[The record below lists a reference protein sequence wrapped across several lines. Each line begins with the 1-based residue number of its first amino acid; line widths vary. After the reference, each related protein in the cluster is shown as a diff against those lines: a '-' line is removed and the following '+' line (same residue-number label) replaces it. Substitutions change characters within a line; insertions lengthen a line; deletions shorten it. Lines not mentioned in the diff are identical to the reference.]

1 MEHNVKTLEVIPTTP
16 TIGSNEF
23 NGANGHSGTY
33 RSPVNGTAINDQSLS
48 SPAIYRLQAAVKGQ
62 VITPQDA
69 EYGATRIGLSREVVR
84 RPALIVRPVDETD
97 VAQVVAL
104 ARETGM
110 ELAIRSGGHSLLG
123 FGTTDGGIALHL
135 SQMKGLEIN
144 VEERTAWAEAGLT
157 AGEYTVKTAEY
168 GLATGFGDTAS
179 VGLGGLTTGGGIGYL
194 VRKHGLTIDNLL
206 AARVVTADG
215 QIRHVDADT
224 HPDLFWAIRGGGGNF
239 GVVTH
244 FKYRLH
250 EVDTVVGGML
260 ILPARA
266 DVIAAFAAKAAAA
279 PDELSTIV
287 SIMPAPPMPFL
298 AEAYHGQIV
307 TLAMMVY
314 VGDVEEGLR
323 VVAPFRE
330 LAEPIV
336 DMIGPMPYPEI
347 YWPDDPNF
355 HPVTALRSKFIDQV
369 DQHTAQL
376 MLDHVY
382 ASKADLRIAE
392 FRVLGGAM
400 ARIPADA
407 TAFAHRSSRVMAS
420 FIVQYEN
427 RDEAELH
434 NAWVIKAAAD
444 LEQGEGGVYVN
455 FAADEG
461 LRGAYPDA
469 TRERLAAIKAKYD
482 PTNLF
487 RLNHN
492 IAPNAKEALSN

>member
-1 MEHNVKTLEVIPTTP
+1 MKTLEVVSTT
-16 TIGSNEF
+16 GSN
-23 NGANGHSGTY
+23 GHISSSFIGIH
-33 RSPVNGTAINDQSLS
+33 ADWQSIS
-48 SPAIYRLQAAVKGQ
+48 ISRLRAHLKGR
-62 VITPQDA
+62 VITPEDA
-69 EYGATRIGLSREVVR
+69 DYDAVRIGLSREVVR
-84 RPALIVRPVDETD
+84 RPALIVRPVDATD
-97 VAQVVAL
+97 VSHVVSL

-123 FGTTDGGIALHL
+123 FGTTDGGIVLDL

-157 AGEYTVKTAEY
+157 AGEYTVAAAEY
-168 GLATGFGDTAS
+168 GLATGFGDTAT

-194 VRKHGLTIDNLL
+194 VRKYGLTIDNLL

-215 QIRHVDADT
+215 QIRHVDTET

-250 EVDTVVGGML
+250 NVDTVVGGML
-260 ILPARA
+260 ILPATPE
-266 DVIAAFAAKAAAA
+266 VISTFAAKAEAA

-287 SIMPAPPMPFL
+287 SIMPAPPMPFIP
-298 AEAYHGQIV
+298 AEYHGQIV

-314 VGDVEEGLR
+314 TGDVDEGLR
-323 VVAPFRE
+323 LVAPFRE

-347 YWPDDPNF
+347 YWPEDPNF
-355 HPVTALRSKFIDQV
+355 HPVTALRSKFIDRV
-369 DQHTAQL
+369 DERTAQI
-376 MLDHVY
+376 MLDHVH
-382 ASKADLRIAE
+382 ASTAMLRIAE

-400 ARIPADA
+400 ARVPAEA
-407 TAFAHRSSRVMAS
+407 TAFAHRSSRIMAS

-427 RDEAELH
+427 RDEAAIH
-434 NAWVIKAAAD
+434 NAWVIDAAAD
-444 LEQGEGGVYVN
+444 LDQGEGAVYVN
-455 FAADEG
+455 FADEG
-461 LRGAYPDA
+461 EGRLNDAYPRA
-469 TRERLAAIKAKYD
+469 TRERLATIKAKYD

-487 RLNHN
+487 HRNHN
-492 IAPNAKEALSN
+492 IAPKAE

>member
-1 MEHNVKTLEVIPTTP
+1 MENNMKTLQVIPT
-16 TIGSNEF
+16 IGL
-23 NGANGHSGTY
+23 NGHVNNGFIGTQAGLQ
-33 RSPVNGTAINDQSLS
+33 NLS
-48 SPAIYRLQAAVKGQ
+48 VSRLRANLKGR
-62 VITPQDA
+62 VITPEDA
-69 EYGATRIGLSREVVR
+69 DYDAVRIGLSREVVR
-84 RPALIVRPVDETD
+84 RPALIARPIDAND
-97 VAQVVAL
+97 VSQVVSL

-123 FGTTDGGIALHL
+123 FSTSEGGIVLDL

-144 VEERTAWAEAGLT
+144 VEARTAWAEAGLT
-157 AGEYTVKTAEY
+157 AGEYTVAAAEY

-179 VGLGGLTTGGGIGYL
+179 VGIGGLTTGGGIGYL
-194 VRKHGLTIDNLL
+194 VRKYGLTIDNVL

-215 QIRHVDADT
+215 EIRYVDAEN

-250 EVDTVVGGML
+250 KVDTVVGGML
-260 ILPARA
+260 VLPAKPE
-266 DVIAAFAAKAAAA
+266 VIAAFAAQAEAA

-287 SIMPAPPMPFL
+287 SIMPAPPIPFL
-298 AEAYHGQIV
+298 PAEYHGQVV

-314 VGDVEEGLR
+314 TGDVDEGLR

-330 LAEPIV
+330 LAEPIA
-336 DMIGPMPYPEI
+336 DMLGPMPYPEI
-347 YWPDDPNF
+347 YWPEDPDF
-355 HPVTALRSKFIDQV
+355 HPVTALRSKFIDRV
-369 DQHTAQL
+369 DERTAQI
-376 MLDHVY
+376 MLDHLH
-382 ASKADLRIAE
+382 ASNAMLRIAE

-400 ARIPADA
+400 ARVPAEA

-427 RDEAELH
+427 QDEAAIH
-434 NAWVIKAAAD
+434 NIWVNNAAAD
-444 LEQGEGGVYVN
+444 LDQGQGTVYVN
-455 FAADEG
+455 FADNG
-461 LRGAYPDA
+461 RLHDAYPNA

-487 RLNHN
+487 RRNHN
-492 IAPNAKEALSN
+492 IAPKAK